1 MENQLTK
8 DQLLEILE
16 GWNRIL
22 RRRVRMIACGGTAMT
37 LIGVKASTKDVD
49 FIVPN
54 EGEYKYLTSM
64 LKDIGY
70 ELRTSWQRE
79 DEPFRF
85 DLFRENRIHTTTL
98 LDSPLEKEMHTLL
111 LEYSHLYIGILN
123 DYDLIASK
131 LMRGTT
137 VDFED
142 CIALAKGRKEQLDL
156 TRLVERFHRMV
167 DLDISEDR
175 IRPNI
180 DVFLER
186 LRERDGNG

>member
-1 MENQLTK
+1 
-8 DQLLEILE
+8 
-16 GWNRIL
+16 
-22 RRRVRMIACGGTAMT
+22 MIAYGGTAMT
-37 LIGVKASTKDVD
+37 LLGVKASTKDVD
-49 FIVPN
+49 FMVPN
-54 EGEYKYLTSM
+54 DREYKYLTAKLM
-64 LKDIGY
+64 DIGY
-70 ELRTSWQRE
+70 ELHTGWQRE

-85 DLFRENRIHTTTL
+85 DLFQENKIHTTTL
-98 LDSPLEKEMHTLL
+98 LDSPLEKERHTLL

-142 CIALAKGRKEQLDL
+142 CITLAKSRKDRIDL
-156 TRLVERFHRMV
+156 TKLADRFHRMV

-180 DVFLER
+180 EVFLER
-186 LRERDGNG
+186 LNERDGND